1 MRIILAVT
9 ATHDRY
15 LLTAPDNSKRSI
27 AEIYHGAQGAALLS
41 EKLSSPILYEDR
53 DALWSSAAMLGIA
66 SISSIE
72 ASSPAEAWPLKP
84 DDPSDLDWLNLSV
97 GKKAIWRATNPLRSD
112 SIFYPMADE
121 YTQSIKEPPL
131 RDLSELA
138 PDFIQLCSLDEPLAS
153 SQNPYYYAVSL
164 LCDLWEITDTREL
177 SGRYISFLSLMRRDF
192 RSLLD
197 CKDPRALLIFAY
209 WYALLLKSVWFM
221 ARRARMECNSICL
234 YLEKYHADDSDIQRM
249 LKVPK
254 AKCDFDSHMPPMLV

>member
-15 LLTAPDNSKRSI
+15 LLTAPDNSKRSV
-27 AEIYHGAQGAALLS
+27 AEVYHGAQGAALLS
-41 EKLSSPILYEDR
+41 EKLSSPIRYEDR

-84 DDPSDLDWLNLSV
+84 DDLSDLDWLNLSV
-97 GKKAIWRATNPLRSD
+97 GKKAIWRATDPLRPD
-112 SIFYPMADE
+112 SIFYPMADV
-121 YTQSIKEPPL
+121 YIQSMKRPPL

-138 PDFIQLCSLDEPLAS
+138 PDFIQLCSLDEPLACG
-153 SQNPYYYAVSL
+153 QNPYYSAVSIL
-164 LCDLWEITDTREL
+164 SDLWEATDTREMT
-177 SGRYISFLSLMRRDF
+177 GRYISFLSLMELDF

-209 WYALLLKSVWFM
+209 WYALLSNSLWFIT
-221 ARRARMECNSICL
+221 RRARLECQSICL
-234 YLEKYHADDSDIQRM
+234 YLEKYHADDGDIQRM

-254 AKCDFDSHMPPMLV
+254 AKCDFDSQMPPMFV